1 MSARLLLISALLFIS
16 ATGVFAQLTPVNHG
30 NDHKVIVSGMA
41 GYNLGGYAAGYYG
54 EATIRGNVGYVGAI
68 DFLLR
73 RDVMLE
79 LSYSYMNSNADI
91 SAYGSGWDPVV
102 TGGLDDVTVQFIQ
115 IGSLKT
121 FRRGNVAP
129 FIGGN
134 LGVAVIAP
142 NKTGYETGTYFAVS
156 GVGGAMVYLSESVG
170 LRFQARLLVPV
181 AFQGFGFYVGT
192 GGTGLAATGQAML
205 MGELTGGL
213 FVAF

>member
-1 MSARLLLISALLFIS
+1 MTARLILISALLFLG
-16 ATGVFAQLTPVNHG
+16 ATGVFAQLTPVNNG
-30 NDHKVIVSGMA
+30 KEHKVIVSGMA

-91 SAYGSGWDPVV
+91 QTYGYDWDPVV

-142 NKTGYETGTYFAVS
+142 NKTGYETDTFFAVS

-181 AFQGFGFYVGT
+181 AFQGFGFYLGT
-192 GGTGLAATGQAML
+192 GGSGLAATGQAML

>member
-1 MSARLLLISALLFIS
+1 MSVRSLIITALLVLS
-16 ATGVFAQLTPVNHG
+16 AATVSAQLTPVTHEK
-30 NDHKVIVSGMA
+30 DHKVIVSGMA

-54 EATIRGNVGYVGAI
+54 EATIRGNVGYVGAV
-68 DFLLR
+68 DFLLK

-79 LSYSYMNSNADI
+79 LSYSYMNSNADV
-91 SAYGSGWDPVV
+91 STYGYDWDPTV
-102 TGGLDDVTVQFIQ
+102 TEGLDDITVQFIQ

-142 NKTGYETGTYFAVS
+142 NKTGFETGTYFAMS
-156 GVGGAMVYLSESVG
+156 GLGGAMIYLSESVG
-170 LRFQARLLVPV
+170 IRLQARLLIPV

-213 FVAF
+213 FVAL